1 MMGLMLR
8 SWKNILIY
16 FFEKDTA
23 IEYYIE
29 AAMMII
35 AQYFT
40 PATHISM
47 MTVPL
52 FLCSTFTSHKLELV
66 QQLRDLN
73 GCGHG

>member
-1 MMGLMLR
+1 MVR
-8 SWKNILIY
+8 SWKNII
-16 FFEKDTA
+16 FFRTRQYC
-23 IEYYIE
+23 IEYIE

>member
-1 MMGLMLR
+1 M
-8 SWKNILIY
+8 
-16 FFEKDTA
+16 
-23 IEYYIE
+23 E

-40 PATHISM
+40 PTTHISM